1 MTPADALPGSPPFA
15 EECHQPDPGGT
26 GPSGDEHGRPSD
38 SDTAGQPLVSVVVA
52 SKRGGPWLDEAVT
65 SVLTQTMSDLEVV
78 VVDDG
83 VPGGI
88 TPARDW
94 DRRVRLIASGGR
106 GIAMARNLG
115 NAHARGRY
123 IAVIDEDDIW
133 LPEKL
138 AVQLRCL
145 EAHPDAAMCHTQFER
160 IDAAGNVL
168 GQGWSSPCTVPD
180 LLAGSATALH
190 SSTVWRRDALVA
202 LGGYDPDADP
212 VADAD
217 LLLRTARHYQTLFVP
232 DVLVRYRMHEG
243 QASGRTRYRIIHQ
256 AMQRV
261 FARQIPAL
269 ASIATDVRRPQAAWV
284 SRRVFTLLAC
294 DEGLVALRHGQFSEA
309 LSHLGWALR
318 TAPGVSSRY
327 LTRRLGSFTWRR
339 VVEQTTDDHCGHV
352 ADRRQMAVRA
362 EL

>member
-26 GPSGDEHGRPSD
+26 GPSGGEHGRPSD

-88 TPARDW
+88 TPASDW

-115 NAHARGRY
+115 NTHAHGRY

-160 IDAAGNVL
+160 IDAAGNVI
-168 GQGWSSPCTVPD
+168 GQGWSSPCTVPG

-217 LLLRTARHYQTLFVP
+217 LLLRAARYYQTLFVP

-243 QASGRTRYRIIHQ
+243 QASGRTRYRVIHQ

-269 ASIATDVRRPQAAWV
+269 ASIASDVRRPRAAQA
-284 SRRVFTLLAC
+284 SRQVFTLVAC
-294 DEGLVALRHGQFSEA
+294 DAGLVALRHGQFWEA

-327 LTRRLGSFTWRR
+327 LTRRLVAFTWRR
-339 VVEQTTDDHCGHV
+339 ATGKTTAGHCGQV
-352 ADRRQMAVRA
+352 ADRSQSAVRA